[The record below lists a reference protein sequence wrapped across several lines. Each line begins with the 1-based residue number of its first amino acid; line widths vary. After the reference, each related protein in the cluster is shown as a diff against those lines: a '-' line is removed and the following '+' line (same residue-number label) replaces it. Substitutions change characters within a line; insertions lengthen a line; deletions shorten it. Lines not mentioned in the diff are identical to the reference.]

1 MLNKFKIGHYTDS
14 DNGTGVTVIL
24 AEEGAVAGVSV
35 RGSSPA
41 TRETDLLRP
50 EKTVQK
56 INAVC
61 LSGGSAFGLE
71 AADGVMQFLSEHGFG
86 YDTGA
91 YRVPIV
97 SGAAVYDL
105 EYQNFAFPNKEA
117 GYRAALYAKENNFE
131 CGPIGGAAG
140 ATVSKVLGMDSAVK
154 TSLGV
159 ATYALNGLEIAVISV
174 VNALGDIVED
184 GKIIAGAQDENGE
197 FIDCARIMTAGTL
210 PLKNTNTTI
219 SCILTNAKLTKL
231 QANILADLAHDG
243 YAMSMS
249 PAHTPYDGDA
259 IFLMS
264 SDEKEVSF
272 NMLTAI
278 IPTLTAKAVRSSAK
292 GTEPI
297 KKRVNPIVL
306 KAFGKLFK

>member
-24 AEEGAVAGVSV
+24 AEEGAVAGASI

-71 AADGVMQFLSEHGFG
+71 SADGVMRYLLERNIG

-97 SGAAVYDL
+97 CGASVYDL
-105 EYQNFAFPNKEA
+105 EYKNFAFPDKDA
-117 GYRAALYAKENNFE
+117 GYKASLYAKPDNFE
-131 CGPIGGAAG
+131 SGVIGGATG

-159 ATYALNGLEIAVISV
+159 AKYSLNGLEIAVISV

-184 GKIIAGAQDENGE
+184 GKIIAGAKDENDE

-210 PLKNTNTTI
+210 PIKNSNTTI

-243 YAMSMS
+243 YARSMS
-249 PAHTPYDGDA
+249 PSHTPYDGDA

-264 SDEKEVSF
+264 SDEKDVSF
-272 NMLTAI
+272 NMLTSV
-278 IPTLTAKAVRSSAK
+278 IPELTAKAVRASVK
-292 GTEPI
+292 NTEPI
-297 KKRVNPIVL
+297 KKKVNPIVL